1 MVKHGSAKLKVNILF
16 FISFNVYNPF
26 SFVLLIQIQA
36 FGIVFQRLTTV
47 EENTDSQDEG
57 GLCPSDDVTVATWR
71 CVQPGLS
78 VGGTGFVAME
88 RCHDMGVFS
97 QTQ

>member
-1 MVKHGSAKLKVNILF
+1 MNILF
-16 FISFNVYNPF
+16 CRSFNVYNPF
-26 SFVLLIQIQA
+26 SFVLSIQIQA

-47 EENTDSQDEG
+47 EENIDSQDEG
-57 GLCPSDDVTVATWR
+57 GLCPGDDVVMATWR

-97 QTQ
+97 HTQ